1 MIRNKRMTVAAAAL
15 VIFIITALAYTTGTG
30 GTLHYIEYPLR
41 DALGAKSVWQREPNT
56 SIKLIKIDSKSLEA
70 VGQFP
75 WDRSV
80 YARLIERLANGG
92 ARAIGLDVMM
102 PEPSKDPEQ
111 DRALAEMVAK
121 YNQVVLP
128 VNFSFPAK
136 QQAVDALEYE
146 RIEVPAAVIGAHS
159 DQLAHVNVFPD
170 RDLKVRRLIVGLPEQ
185 GGGMVEAFSVKL
197 ANFAL
202 SEREKV
208 RWEEEER
215 RWYKGDAVIPVNAR
229 NQVMIQYYSSPRQ
242 EKDLATGYDA
252 FSFVD
257 VLEGRIDGR
266 LFENDIVLIGPY
278 ATGLQDEYMTPMS
291 NSVKMYG
298 VEIHANMVQSILDN
312 KFWNELPKPWGIAL
326 MAALSV
332 LAALLFDRLR
342 SRAALLAY
350 AGAAVVYVLAFIGV
364 SEGLHLYM
372 PIVYPLLA
380 LTLAYLYSIVSHY
393 IAERR
398 ERNRVTGMFGRFVP
412 KAVVDHL
419 LSSGEEVR
427 LGGQRMDISVMF
439 VDIRGFTTLSE
450 KLEPEQVIQFLNE
463 YLDVCTKAVFQYN
476 GTLDKFIGDGVM
488 AIFGAPVAISN
499 HAEAAVLAALE
510 MKRQTAAMEARL
522 MERLGF
528 TVRFGVGIHCG
539 PAIVGNIGSEAL
551 RLDYTAIGDTVNL
564 AARLESNAKPGQ
576 ILISKALRERI
587 GEAFEVTCIGDIK
600 VKGKELPVTVYE
612 VVSETSMNDSKG

>member
-1 MIRNKRMTVAAAAL
+1 MGRNKRMTVAAAAF
-15 VIFIITALAYTTGTG
+15 VIFIVTALAYTTGTG
-30 GTLHYIEYPLR
+30 GSLHYIEYPLR

-70 VGQFP
+70 LGQFP

-80 YARLIERLANGG
+80 YARLIERLAQGG
-92 ARAIGLDVMM
+92 AKAIGLDVMM

-146 RIEVPAAVIGAHS
+146 RIEVPASDIGAHA

-215 RWYKGDAVIPVNAR
+215 RWYKGDAVIPVNSR

-326 MAALSV
+326 IAAFAA
-332 LAALLFDRLR
+332 LAALLFDRLK

-350 AGAAVVYVLAFIGV
+350 GGAVVAYVLAFIGV

-398 ERNRVTGMFGRFVP
+398 ERSRVTGMFGRFVP

-463 YLDVCTKAVFQYN
+463 YLDVCTKAVFQFN

-488 AIFGAPVAISN
+488 AIFGAPVAMDN
-499 HAEAAVLAALE
+499 HAEAAVRAALE

-528 TVRFGVGIHCG
+528 TVRFGIGIHCG

-587 GEAFEVTCIGDIK
+587 GEAFETTDIGDIK

-612 VVSETSMNDSKG
+612 VVSDTAVKNSKG